1 MIIEENWAIEPSRVR
16 TFFTEQ
22 PDAVEIPEGF
32 CVNGCTVTLSET
44 EGSLLGKWAIRR
56 TCIRFEGEEA
66 DVKEVH
72 RRFFL
77 RFLSAGG

>member
-16 TFFTEQ
+16 AFFAELA
-22 PDAVEIPEGF
+22 DAVEIPEGF

-66 DVKEVH
+66 AVKEVH

>member
-16 TFFTEQ
+16 AFFAELH
-22 PDAVEIPEGF
+22 DAAEIPEGF
-32 CVNGCTVTLSET
+32 SINGCTVTLTET
-44 EGSLLGKWAIRR
+44 EGSLLGKWGIRR
-56 TCIRFEGEEA
+56 TCIRFEGENA
-66 DVKEVH
+66 KVQDVY

>member
-1 MIIEENWAIEPSRVR
+1 MTIEENWAIEPARVR
-16 TFFTEQ
+16 AFFVEQ
-22 PDAVEIPEGF
+22 PDTVEIPEGF

-56 TCIRFEGEEA
+56 TCIRVEGEETA
-66 DVKEVH
+66 VEEVH

>member
-1 MIIEENWAIEPSRVR
+1 MIIEENWAIEPARVR
-16 TFFTEQ
+16 AFFAEQ
-22 PDAVEIPEGF
+22 PDAVKIPDGF

-56 TCIRFEGEEA
+56 TCIRLEGEDDA
-66 DVKEVH
+66 VNALY

-77 RFLSAGG
+77 TFLSAGG

>member
-16 TFFTEQ
+16 AFFAELA
-22 PDAVEIPEGF
+22 DAVEIPEGF

-56 TCIRFEGEEA
+56 TCVRFEGEETA
-66 DVKEVH
+66 VKEVH
-72 RRFFL
+72 RRLFL